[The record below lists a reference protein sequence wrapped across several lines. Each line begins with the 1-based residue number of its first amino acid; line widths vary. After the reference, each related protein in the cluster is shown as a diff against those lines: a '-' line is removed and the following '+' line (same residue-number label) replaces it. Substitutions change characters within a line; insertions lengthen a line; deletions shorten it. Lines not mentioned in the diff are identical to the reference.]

1 MDWLGLLQEGEV
13 SVQPLGSESDL
24 SDWSEDEEEDEE
36 EEDDEEGRR
45 SNVYSTKASK
55 WTIVVL

>member
-13 SVQPLGSESDL
+13 RVQPLGSESDL

-36 EEDDEEGRR
+36 GRR